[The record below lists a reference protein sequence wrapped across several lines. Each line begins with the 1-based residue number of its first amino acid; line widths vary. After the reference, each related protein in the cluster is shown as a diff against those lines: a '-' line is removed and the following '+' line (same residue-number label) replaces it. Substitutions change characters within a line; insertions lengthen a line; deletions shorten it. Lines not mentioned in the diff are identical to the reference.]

1 MQAEDLAYKQKLIAT
16 MDKAEQG
23 KMVRALT
30 EEWLEAYQGRIIE
43 DLKTCQDN
51 RVMGLRNLLIV
62 SEDFRDWINATINNG
77 ALADTEFKE
86 IEEEKRNVQPNDDW
100 YKNL

>member
-1 MQAEDLAYKQKLIAT
+1 
-16 MDKAEQG
+16 
-23 KMVRALT
+23 
-30 EEWLEAYQGRIIE
+30 
-43 DLKTCQDN
+43 
-51 RVMGLRNLLIV
+51 MGLRNLLIV